1 MEIGSVKLISNNL
14 STVFTISYIILCHM
28 KEFDDYITLYN
39 PSMLLTF
46 VVTLYLIPS
55 EARSTPGLDRVRY
68 GFFAS
73 F

>member
-46 VVTLYLIPS
+46 VVTLYLIIMHCS
-55 EARSTPGLDRVRY
+55 
-68 GFFAS
+68 
-73 F
+73 